1 MPAAGNAAGFDG
13 QGNTMFVTPGY
24 AATTEEPAPAGEG
37 TTQAGTEHAGE
48 HGLFPPFDPSH
59 YPSQLLW
66 LAVIFGLFYLFLKR
80 TALPRVG
87 SILEVRSQRIA
98 QDVDQ
103 AARMKAEADAAVAAY
118 EQELA
123 EARAKANAIGQA
135 ASNAARLEAE
145 TKRKQI
151 EAELEGKLSKAEAR
165 IAKIKSSALAEV
177 STIAADTAAAI
188 VERLIGSKLDKATV
202 AAAVKA
208 VQE

>member
-1 MPAAGNAAGFDG
+1 
-13 QGNTMFVTPGY
+13 MFVTSAY
-24 AATTEEPAPAGEG
+24 AATTEAPAPAGEG

-66 LAVIFGLFYLFLKR
+66 LAIIFGLFYLFLKR
-80 TALPRVG
+80 VALPRVG

-98 QDVDQ
+98 HDLDQ
-103 AARMKAEADAAVAAY
+103 AARLKAEADAAVAAY

-135 ASNAARLEAE
+135 ANNAAKAEAE
-145 TKRKQI
+145 TKRKEV
-151 EAELEGKLSKAEAR
+151 EAKLENKLAKAEAR
-165 IAKIKSSALAEV
+165 IAKIKSAALADV
-177 STIAADTAAAI
+177 SAIAADTATAI
-188 VERLIGSKLDKATV
+188 VERLIGGKVDKATV
-202 AAAVKA
+202 DAAVKA